1 VFAFFS
7 LVFGGLTQ
15 NFGYPNIGAHRVS
28 AEKQRMMPPQKK
40 SKKNIPAETDQE
52 EHIML
57 KAMKSLSLRNLQTS
71 QIKNEEQKLKL

>member
-1 VFAFFS
+1 
-7 LVFGGLTQ
+7 
-15 NFGYPNIGAHRVS
+15 
-28 AEKQRMMPPQKK
+28 MPPQKK